1 MKAED
6 KDREKLPTADL
17 NVVLLPDA
25 ATTDRLISLSEL
37 LAKDFPTVFTLDR
50 TAHLPHLSLYSARY
64 PLRNQGRVE
73 EAIRNIAGTLNGVDV
88 KLEGYSEFLGFV
100 FFDAVKDEGIQ
111 GLHDRVFSA
120 LNDLREGQVSDVSRS
135 LRGLSPRLRANIRRG
150 GYIFIGEDYIPH
162 VTLGYLQD
170 RELARRAIE
179 TLPNEPIQFSPG
191 AIAIAPFAP
200 YGACPK
206 PLFTFP
212 IGK

>member
-73 EAIRNIAGTLNGVDV
+73 EAIRDIIGTLSGVDIR
-88 KLEGYSEFLGFV
+88 LEGYSEFLGFV
-100 FFDAVKDEGIQ
+100 FFDAVKDEVIQ

-135 LRGLSPRLRANIRRG
+135 LKGLSPRLRANIRKG
-150 GYIFIGEDYIPH
+150 GYIFIGEDYSPH

-170 RELARRAIE
+170 RELSRRAIE

-212 IGK
+212 IGR